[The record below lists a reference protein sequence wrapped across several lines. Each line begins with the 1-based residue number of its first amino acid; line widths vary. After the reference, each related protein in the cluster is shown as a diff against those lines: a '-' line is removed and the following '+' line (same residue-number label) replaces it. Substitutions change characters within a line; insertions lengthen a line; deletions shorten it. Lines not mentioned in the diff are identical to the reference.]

1 MVGFPDKIVDR
12 LTHLIIRRGL
22 VYFLGGETMNRC
34 AGRKI
39 VCYVLV
45 LTAYCASSASLF
57 AFNPIIN
64 FDYSCADCAPIAPG
78 LQASFQ
84 AAVIRGIENLS
95 VPIHN
100 DFDVDINVY
109 VEPHSNQFLGS
120 SSVTP
125 VNVPYTVY
133 RDLFVLS
140 KAGTPLAEFASRL
153 PSDSTGLFKT
163 PVGTIA
169 SSMVELS
176 PVLHK
181 ALGFFQLNSA
191 NPSIDLV
198 LNRDM
203 INQVGTSPDRYSLS
217 LSLIHI

>member
-1 MVGFPDKIVDR
+1 M
-12 LTHLIIRRGL
+12 
-22 VYFLGGETMNRC
+22 
-34 AGRKI
+34 
-39 VCYVLV
+39 
-45 LTAYCASSASLF
+45 
-57 AFNPIIN
+57 
-64 FDYSCADCAPIAPG
+64 
-78 LQASFQ
+78 
-84 AAVIRGIENLS
+84 S

-217 LSLIHI
+217 IPFVANAQDPPGLVDVNARNWDLEMLVTREIGKAIGFSSNASHGGAAVVTPTALDLMIFSEDTPG